1 MGVVGAHVGFNGNRS
16 NRSWVFLCLRDH
28 ARDPRT
34 SVSRDAKR
42 DALVVSRLF
51 VVRGERK
58 AGGVRAF
65 WWPLVFFRPLFSLR
79 DLVTKGTSKGRVSGA
94 FFFRKKKM
102 VVDPEFDKKYCFFLN
117 VYKKTEFHALL
128 HRGQALN
135 AYEAKMHLDN
145 GTLDFG
151 HGLDFESGKT
161 KKAEKRPPTQ
171 IEIMASME
179 REKQAKKEE
188 RRLAREA
195 KKQARLEQEE
205 FIRNGGNIKLSKK
218 EKRRLEAEMEN

>member
-1 MGVVGAHVGFNGNRS
+1 MHTSDLMGIDRIAVGF
-16 NRSWVFLCLRDH
+16 FLCLRDH

-94 FFFRKKKM
+94 FSAKKKK
-102 VVDPEFDKKYCFFLN
+102 VVDPKFDKKYCFFLN

>member
-1 MGVVGAHVGFNGNRS
+1 MHTSDLMGIDRIAVGF
-16 NRSWVFLCLRDH
+16 FLCLRDH

-65 WWPLVFFRPLFSLR
+65 WWPLVFFRPLFFLFEISLR
-79 DLVTKGTSKGRVSGA
+79 KEPPRDVCRVP
-94 FFFRKKKM
+94 FPQKKKKV
-102 VVDPEFDKKYCFFLN
+102 VVDPKFDKKYCFFLN

>member
-1 MGVVGAHVGFNGNRS
+1 MGILLEELHTSNNTHKHTHTSMSSAHAPQNLPADLNESSQQHELADGCDDADTYLSASLTRCLF
-16 NRSWVFLCLRDH
+16 FLSSQSL
-28 ARDPRT
+28 
-34 SVSRDAKR
+34 SFFWGS
-42 DALVVSRLF
+42 LVVQNASF
-51 VVRGERK
+51 QTTHK
-58 AGGVRAF
+58 I
-65 WWPLVFFRPLFSLR
+65 
-79 DLVTKGTSKGRVSGA
+79 
-94 FFFRKKKM
+94 
-102 VVDPEFDKKYCFFLN
+102 
-117 VYKKTEFHALL
+117 TEFHALL
-128 HRGQALN
+128 NRGQALN

-151 HGLDFESGKT
+151 HGLGFESGKT

>member
-16 NRSWVFLCLRDH
+16 NRSWVFFVPSRPR
-28 ARDPRT
+28 ARPEDVGFARRETRRASFAALFFGRT
-34 SVSRDAKR
+34 TSKSGRCARV
-42 DALVVSRLF
+42 LVAV
-51 VVRGERK
+51 G
-58 AGGVRAF
+58 
-65 WWPLVFFRPLFSLR
+65 LFSSPHLR
-79 DLVTKGTSKGRVSGA
+79 ELVGSWCQGTWVGCL
-94 FFFRKKKM
+94 FRKKKKK
-102 VVDPEFDKKYCFFLN
+102 VVAPKFDKKYCFFLN

>member
-1 MGVVGAHVGFNGNRS
+1 MGILLEELHTSNNTHKHTHTSMSSAHAPQNLPADLNESSQQHELSDG
-16 NRSWVFLCLRDH
+16 CD
-28 ARDPRT
+28 
-34 SVSRDAKR
+34 DA
-42 DALVVSRLF
+42 DTYL
-51 VVRGERK
+51 
-58 AGGVRAF
+58 
-65 WWPLVFFRPLFSLR
+65 
-79 DLVTKGTSKGRVSGA
+79 
-94 FFFRKKKM
+94 
-102 VVDPEFDKKYCFFLN
+102 
-117 VYKKTEFHALL
+117 EFHALL
-128 HRGQALN
+128 NRGQALN

-161 KKAEKRPPTQ
+161 KKAEMRPPTQ

-188 RRLAREA
+188 RRLARDA

>member
-1 MGVVGAHVGFNGNRS
+1 MGILLEEALPNNVHPTTNIMSSAHAPQNLPADLNES
-16 NRSWVFLCLRDH
+16 SQQQDH
-28 ARDPRT
+28 ELADGCD
-34 SVSRDAKR
+34 DADTYLK
-42 DALVVSRLF
+42 
-51 VVRGERK
+51 
-58 AGGVRAF
+58 
-65 WWPLVFFRPLFSLR
+65 
-79 DLVTKGTSKGRVSGA
+79 
-94 FFFRKKKM
+94 
-102 VVDPEFDKKYCFFLN
+102 
-117 VYKKTEFHALL
+117 FHALL

-135 AYEAKMHLDN
+135 AYEAKMHLGN

>member
-1 MGVVGAHVGFNGNRS
+1 MPSFCA
-16 NRSWVFLCLRDH
+16 
-28 ARDPRT
+28 
-34 SVSRDAKR
+34 
-42 DALVVSRLF
+42 
-51 VVRGERK
+51 
-58 AGGVRAF
+58 
-65 WWPLVFFRPLFSLR
+65 
-79 DLVTKGTSKGRVSGA
+79 
-94 FFFRKKKM
+94 KKKKV
-102 VVDPEFDKKYCFFLN
+102 VVDPKFDKKYCFFLN

-161 KKAEKRPPTQ
+161 KKAEKRPPAR

-179 REKQAKKEE
+179 REKQAKKENAVWP
-188 RRLAREA
+188 RSQ
-195 KKQARLEQEE
+195 KQARLEQEE

>member
-1 MGVVGAHVGFNGNRS
+1 MSSAHAPQNLPADLNESSQQHELADG
-16 NRSWVFLCLRDH
+16 CD
-28 ARDPRT
+28 
-34 SVSRDAKR
+34 DADTYLK
-42 DALVVSRLF
+42 
-51 VVRGERK
+51 
-58 AGGVRAF
+58 
-65 WWPLVFFRPLFSLR
+65 
-79 DLVTKGTSKGRVSGA
+79 
-94 FFFRKKKM
+94 
-102 VVDPEFDKKYCFFLN
+102 
-117 VYKKTEFHALL
+117 FHALL
-128 HRGQALN
+128 NRGQALN

>member
-1 MGVVGAHVGFNGNRS
+1 MSSAHTEN
-16 NRSWVFLCLRDH
+16 LP
-28 ARDPRT
+28 A
-34 SVSRDAKR
+34 
-42 DALVVSRLF
+42 
-51 VVRGERK
+51 
-58 AGGVRAF
+58 
-65 WWPLVFFRPLFSLR
+65 
-79 DLVTKGTSKGRVSGA
+79 DLNEHNEDLADGCDNADTYLK
-94 FFFRKKKM
+94 
-102 VVDPEFDKKYCFFLN
+102 
-117 VYKKTEFHALL
+117 FHALL

-145 GTLDFG
+145 GTLNFG

-171 IEIMASME
+171 IEIMAEME

-205 FIRNGGNIKLSKK
+205 FIRNGGNLKLSKK

>member
-1 MGVVGAHVGFNGNRS
+1 MHTSDLMGIDRIAVGFF
-16 NRSWVFLCLRDH
+16 VCLRDH

-58 AGGVRAF
+58 AG
-65 WWPLVFFRPLFSLR
+65 
-79 DLVTKGTSKGRVSGA
+79 A
-94 FFFRKKKM
+94 FFSAKKKM

>member
-1 MGVVGAHVGFNGNRS
+1 LFRGFLLFGENEKRAVCARFGGRWS
-16 NRSWVFLCLRDH
+16 FFVRFFL
-28 ARDPRT
+28 
-34 SVSRDAKR
+34 
-42 DALVVSRLF
+42 F
-51 VVRGERK
+51 EI
-58 AGGVRAF
+58 
-65 WWPLVFFRPLFSLR
+65 SLR
-79 DLVTKGTSKGRVSGA
+79 KEPPRDVCRVP
-94 FFFRKKKM
+94 FPQKKKK
-102 VVDPEFDKKYCFFLN
+102 VVDPKFDKKYCFFLN

>member
-1 MGVVGAHVGFNGNRS
+1 MPSFADIFYS
-16 NRSWVFLCLRDH
+16 D
-28 ARDPRT
+28 
-34 SVSRDAKR
+34 
-42 DALVVSRLF
+42 
-51 VVRGERK
+51 
-58 AGGVRAF
+58 
-65 WWPLVFFRPLFSLR
+65 FFS
-79 DLVTKGTSKGRVSGA
+79 DV
-94 FFFRKKKM
+94 
-102 VVDPEFDKKYCFFLN
+102 LN
-117 VYKKTEFHALL
+117 NKTEFHALL

-145 GTLDFG
+145 GTLNFG

-171 IEIMASME
+171 IEIMAEME

-205 FIRNGGNIKLSKK
+205 FIRNGGNLKLSKK

>member
-1 MGVVGAHVGFNGNRS
+1 M
-16 NRSWVFLCLRDH
+16 
-28 ARDPRT
+28 
-34 SVSRDAKR
+34 
-42 DALVVSRLF
+42 
-51 VVRGERK
+51 
-58 AGGVRAF
+58 
-65 WWPLVFFRPLFSLR
+65 
-79 DLVTKGTSKGRVSGA
+79 
-94 FFFRKKKM
+94 
-102 VVDPEFDKKYCFFLN
+102 
-117 VYKKTEFHALL
+117 
-128 HRGQALN
+128 N

-145 GTLDFG
+145 GTLNFG

-171 IEIMASME
+171 IEIMAEME

-205 FIRNGGNIKLSKK
+205 FIRNGGNLKLSKK

>member
-1 MGVVGAHVGFNGNRS
+1 MFLKKS
-16 NRSWVFLCLRDH
+16 NIFYSD
-28 ARDPRT
+28 
-34 SVSRDAKR
+34 
-42 DALVVSRLF
+42 
-51 VVRGERK
+51 
-58 AGGVRAF
+58 
-65 WWPLVFFRPLFSLR
+65 
-79 DLVTKGTSKGRVSGA
+79 
-94 FFFRKKKM
+94 
-102 VVDPEFDKKYCFFLN
+102 FFLLN
-117 VYKKTEFHALL
+117 KTEFHALL

-145 GTLDFG
+145 GTLNFG

-171 IEIMASME
+171 IEIMAEME

-205 FIRNGGNIKLSKK
+205 FIRNGGNLKLSKK
-218 EKRRLEAEMEN
+218 GKEEIGSGDGKLRSFSSPFRRLLSLVVYIYERRMRIRLPSFEHKKRRDILLTF

>member
-1 MGVVGAHVGFNGNRS
+1 M
-16 NRSWVFLCLRDH
+16 
-28 ARDPRT
+28 
-34 SVSRDAKR
+34 
-42 DALVVSRLF
+42 
-51 VVRGERK
+51 
-58 AGGVRAF
+58 
-65 WWPLVFFRPLFSLR
+65 
-79 DLVTKGTSKGRVSGA
+79 
-94 FFFRKKKM
+94 
-102 VVDPEFDKKYCFFLN
+102 
-117 VYKKTEFHALL
+117 
-128 HRGQALN
+128 N

-145 GTLDFG
+145 GTLNFG

-171 IEIMASME
+171 IEIMAGME

-205 FIRNGGNIKLSKK
+205 FIRNGGNLKLSKK

>member
-1 MGVVGAHVGFNGNRS
+1 MHTSDLMGIDRIAVGFF
-16 NRSWVFLCLRDH
+16 VCLRDH

-65 WWPLVFFRPLFSLR
+65 WWPLVFFRPLFFLFEISLR
-79 DLVTKGTSKGRVSGA
+79 KEPPRDVCRVP
-94 FFFRKKKM
+94 FPQKKKKV
-102 VVDPEFDKKYCFFLN
+102 VVDPKFDKKYCFFLN

>member
-1 MGVVGAHVGFNGNRS
+1 MSSAHTEN
-16 NRSWVFLCLRDH
+16 LP
-28 ARDPRT
+28 A
-34 SVSRDAKR
+34 
-42 DALVVSRLF
+42 
-51 VVRGERK
+51 
-58 AGGVRAF
+58 
-65 WWPLVFFRPLFSLR
+65 
-79 DLVTKGTSKGRVSGA
+79 DLNEHNEELADGCDNADTYLK
-94 FFFRKKKM
+94 
-102 VVDPEFDKKYCFFLN
+102 
-117 VYKKTEFHALL
+117 FHALL

-145 GTLDFG
+145 GTLNFG

-171 IEIMASME
+171 IEIMAGME

-205 FIRNGGNIKLSKK
+205 FIRNGGNVKLSKK

>member
-1 MGVVGAHVGFNGNRS
+1 MIGLKAAS
-16 NRSWVFLCLRDH
+16 NREWLRLL
-28 ARDPRT
+28 DPVDT
-34 SVSRDAKR
+34 I
-42 DALVVSRLF
+42 F
-51 VVRGERK
+51 N
-58 AGGVRAF
+58 
-65 WWPLVFFRPLFSLR
+65 LVFFLGVLTCPLST
-79 DLVTKGTSKGRVSGA
+79 TKRVPSFHFLLT
-94 FFFRKKKM
+94 FFFLI
-102 VVDPEFDKKYCFFLN
+102 FFHSF
-117 VYKKTEFHALL
+117 KKTEFHALL

-145 GTLDFG
+145 GTLNFG

-161 KKAEKRPPTQ
+161 KKAERRPPTQ
-171 IEIMASME
+171 IEIMAEME

-188 RRLAREA
+188 RRQAREA

>member
-16 NRSWVFLCLRDH
+16 NRSWVFFVPSRPR
-28 ARDPRT
+28 ARPEDVGFARRETRRARCFAAFCCSGRT
-34 SVSRDAKR
+34 KSGRCARV
-42 DALVVSRLF
+42 LVAV
-51 VVRGERK
+51 G
-58 AGGVRAF
+58 
-65 WWPLVFFRPLFSLR
+65 LFS
-79 DLVTKGTSKGRVSGA
+79 SA
-94 FFFRKKKM
+94 FFSSRSRYERNLQGTCVGCLFRKKKKKGG
-102 VVDPEFDKKYCFFLN
+102 DPKFDKKYCFFLN

>member
-1 MGVVGAHVGFNGNRS
+1 LFRGFLLFGENEKRAVCARFGGRWSFFVRFFFSSRSRYERNLQGTCVG
-16 NRSWVFLCLRDH
+16 CL
-28 ARDPRT
+28 
-34 SVSRDAKR
+34 
-42 DALVVSRLF
+42 
-51 VVRGERK
+51 
-58 AGGVRAF
+58 
-65 WWPLVFFRPLFSLR
+65 
-79 DLVTKGTSKGRVSGA
+79 
-94 FFFRKKKM
+94 FRKKKEK
-102 VVDPEFDKKYCFFLN
+102 VVDPKFDKKYCFFLN
-117 VYKKTEFHALL
+117 VYNKTEFHALL

>member
-1 MGVVGAHVGFNGNRS
+1 MHTSDLMGIDRIAVGF
-16 NRSWVFLCLRDH
+16 FLCLRDY

-65 WWPLVFFRPLFSLR
+65 WWPLVFFRPLFFLFEISLR
-79 DLVTKGTSKGRVSGA
+79 KEPPRDVCRVP
-94 FFFRKKKM
+94 FPQKKKKV
-102 VVDPEFDKKYCFFLN
+102 VVDPKFDKKYCFFLN